1 MTVQL
6 TVLKEEQASETRVAA
21 SPETVKKLKA
31 MGVSVTVEAGAG
43 AKSGFDDNDFKQ
55 AGAAVTKAIA
65 ASLKKADVVVSV
77 RAPSPAKIKSLK
89 QPKTITSY
97 HSTRHTLAAR
107 VLVEEHRVLYERAR
121 RLMTSP
127 KLKSFKLVGEP
138 AARQQARLIQRSS
151 YQHFWWTRHHRL
163 QPDAEEKR
171 RARHH

>member
-55 AGAAVTKAIA
+55 AGASVTKAIV

-77 RAPSPAKIKSLK
+77 RAPSAAKIKS
-89 QPKTITSY
+89 
-97 HSTRHTLAAR
+97 
-107 VLVEEHRVLYERAR
+107 
-121 RLMTSP
+121 M
-127 KLKSFKLVGEP
+127 
-138 AARQQARLIQRSS
+138 
-151 YQHFWWTRHHRL
+151 
-163 QPDAEEKR
+163 KR
-171 RARHH
+171 MRW